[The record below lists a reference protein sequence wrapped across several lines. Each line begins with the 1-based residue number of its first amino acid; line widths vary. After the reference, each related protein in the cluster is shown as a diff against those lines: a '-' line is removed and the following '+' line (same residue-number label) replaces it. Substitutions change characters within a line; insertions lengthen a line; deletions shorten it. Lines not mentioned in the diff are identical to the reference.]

1 MPIRPFLAGH
11 VFDDDVTAA
20 MGKAFDQACRAF
32 ALVDKQ
38 DAVTNVLAQKIIEAA
53 RAGERD
59 PDKLYEAVW
68 RWATQRNA
76 PARSDLDLRVKTG
89 EGPR

>member
-11 VFDDDVTAA
+11 VFDDDVLAA
-20 MGKAFDQACRAF
+20 MGAALDRACQAF

-38 DAVTNVLAQKIIEAA
+38 DAVTSVLAQKIIEAA
-53 RAGERD
+53 CAGERD

-68 RWATQRNA
+68 RWATQCDA
-76 PARSDLDLRVKTG
+76 PGRRDLDPQVKMG
-89 EGPR
+89 EER